1 MVIFINGSINS
12 GKSTVAKLLSK
23 KMGNA
28 VVLEID
34 VLRNFVEWL
43 PLEEA
48 ISINWENAFAL
59 IKNFVKHD
67 LNVLVPYPIS
77 QKNYDVILENLKNI
91 HSEIYFFTL
100 SPPLET
106 VLKNR
111 GRRNLSGWEIDRIK
125 YHYKIGINNP
135 SFGVV
140 IDNANETPAETADKI
155 QTEVKRS
162 FLGKRTLG

>member
-23 KMGNA
+23 KMGNT

-34 VLRNFVEWL
+34 VLRNFIEWL

-48 ISINWENAFAL
+48 IPINWENAFAL

-77 QKNYDVILENLKNI
+77 QKNYDAILKNLKDI
-91 HSEIYFFTL
+91 HSQMYFFTL
-100 SPPLET
+100 NPSLEI

-111 GRRNLSGWEIDRIK
+111 GSRELSEWEINRIK
-125 YHYKIGINNP
+125 YHYQIGINNP

-140 IDNANETPAETADKI
+140 IDNTNETPMETADKI

-162 FLGKRTLG
+162 SLEKRTLE